1 MKKSKMNSDITPL
14 DVKGVMLRNGK
25 TKYEEERMLDFVFLF
40 WGPVLMQI
48 LQSYEVIEG
57 PYECTHQALKES

>member
-1 MKKSKMNSDITPL
+1 MNSDITLL
-14 DVKGVMLRNGK
+14 DVKGVMLRYKK

-48 LQSYEVIEG
+48 LQSHEVIEG
-57 PYECTHQALKES
+57 P

>member
-1 MKKSKMNSDITPL
+1 MNSDNTLL
-14 DVKGVMLRNGK
+14 DVKGVMLRNKK

-48 LQSYEVIEG
+48 LQSHEVIEG
-57 PYECTHQALKES
+57 P

>member
-1 MKKSKMNSDITPL
+1 MMYGWSVKKSKMNSDITLL
-14 DVKGVMLRNGK
+14 DVKGVMLRNKK
-25 TKYEEERMLDFVFLF
+25 TKYEEEWMLDFVFLF

-57 PYECTHQALKES
+57 P